1 MKNTSKTKKKLVKP
15 SAKQAKLDAEKD
27 KELEEWSKEY
37 EAIKNYKLIEEIV
50 DHD

>member
-1 MKNTSKTKKKLVKP
+1 MSWHQ
-15 SAKQAKLDAEKD
+15 SACYLQLNIHQSAELDAEKD